1 MSQGGRRSC
10 EQDLLRLYGRCPD
23 APGFL
28 NLFPGIWTGDHPPRK
43 YYTPR
48 LSKIKDVFVLKEP
61 TNNAKVRER
70 DFVCFAYFVGKGVL
84 PLQETRLYC
93 QNLRRIKLLKTCSS
107 QDLNQPLCST
117 ICT

>member
-1 MSQGGRRSC
+1 MSQGGMV
-10 EQDLLRLYGRCPD
+10 LLRTGLNVALGRCPD

-28 NLFPGIWTGDHPPRK
+28 NLFPGNWTGDHPPRK

-70 DFVCFAYFVGKGVL
+70 DFVCFVFFVGKGVL
-84 PLQETRLYC
+84 PLQETRLYR

-107 QDLNQPLCST
+107 QDLNQPL
-117 ICT
+117 